1 MRTFTKF
8 ALVVPTLNEEA
19 SIEVLLDRTMS
30 ALANSAVASD
40 ILVVDD
46 ASSDRTQEI
55 VRRYAS
61 EHQNVHL
68 IRRSGK
74 RGLAGA
80 VLHGWQQTNADLLGV
95 IDADLQ
101 HPPELLPDLIQK
113 AREGFDLVIASR
125 YLHAD
130 SMNDWN
136 SIRKYL
142 SRLGVLASTPVQ
154 RRELQVK
161 DPLSG
166 FFVVRGEC
174 VAGMRFQESGF
185 KLLLEILARGK
196 VNSVCEIPFEF
207 GPRRFGKS
215 KADVMTAVHYFVL
228 LGKLAL
234 GRKPGK

>member
-19 SIEVLLDRTMS
+19 SIEVVLDRALS
-30 ALANSAVASD
+30 ALASNPLASD

-46 ASSDRTQEI
+46 ASTDRTQEI

-80 VLHGWQQTNADLLGV
+80 ILHGWQHTNADLLGV

-101 HPPELLPDLIQK
+101 HPPELLPELIQK

-125 YLHAD
+125 YLHAE
-130 SMNDWN
+130 SMNEW
-136 SIRKYL
+136 SRTRKFL

-154 RRELQVK
+154 RRELKVK

-166 FFVVRGEC
+166 FFVLRGEC
-174 VAGMRFQESGF
+174 VAGMSFQESGF
-185 KLLLEILARGK
+185 KLLLEILAKGK
-196 VNSVCEIPFEF
+196 VTSVCEIPFEF

-215 KADVMTAVHYFVL
+215 KADAMTAVHYFVL
-228 LGKLAL
+228 LGKLVL